1 MNSLVDLESWERA
14 RAHDNVIFIVKGG
27 EGGSYVLLITIF
39 VCLSNKNP
47 DAVGSAL
54 EGDLEEYLVGL
65 QVSRMGATTQRQ
77 LSTPPLTQTQL
88 GLLPFKT

>member
-1 MNSLVDLESWERA
+1 MLEVAKHCTINQYAE
-14 RAHDNVIFIVKGG
+14 D
-27 EGGSYVLLITIF
+27 ITIF

-65 QVSRMGATTQRQ
+65 QVSRMGATTRRQ